1 MSSDA
6 SSRHTRHDSEA
17 SSTRELPTKDGAA
30 LQAPALLGTVA
41 PRQHG
46 SGSDDEEEEDIG
58 PKLPA
63 GFVPH
68 PAKADDSSHLTPAA
82 LEAAAAAAAAAAD
95 SSYGGAL
102 RPGEGAAMASFVAAG
117 QRIPRRGEVGWQ
129 GDDIAKMESVGYV
142 MSGSRHKR
150 MNEVRLRK
158 ENQVYTVEE
167 KKALMLF
174 NIEEKAA
181 RETRLLEEFKAMID
195 QKKAAAALAASAR
208 APSALSAA
216 PR

>member
-1 MSSDA
+1 
-6 SSRHTRHDSEA
+6 
-17 SSTRELPTKDGAA
+17 
-30 LQAPALLGTVA
+30 
-41 PRQHG
+41 
-46 SGSDDEEEEDIG
+46 
-58 PKLPA
+58 
-63 GFVPH
+63 
-68 PAKADDSSHLTPAA
+68 
-82 LEAAAAAAAAAAD
+82 
-95 SSYGGAL
+95 
-102 RPGEGAAMASFVAAG
+102 MASFVAAG

-208 APSALSAA
+208 APSALPAA